1 MSGKLLV
8 TGFQRAVGWCETA
21 IRTDRSTRER
31 LVMNQDGTARYSG
44 QSRPDF
50 SATWVA
56 PRENLYLSSLYRDG
70 RFSIFLAILCKQE

>member
-31 LVMNQDGTARYSG
+31 LVKNHDGD
-44 QSRPDF
+44 RPIQR
-50 SATWVA
+50 T
-56 PRENLYLSSLYRDG
+56 E
-70 RFSIFLAILCKQE
+70 